1 MTTTPVLDARSV
13 KALVRMG
20 ALAVPELVAHV
31 AHRVRAGHVLD
42 TDEIAKLAYP
52 LIVVEVVHGQGR
64 YQGGLQDVTLEVMA
78 YSDES
83 SDLAMRV
90 YDVFYRGMQARR
102 LIDPQGVITAKGSM
116 REIERPWDGYNERT
130 RSWYARGLW
139 TATLAG

>member
-1 MTTTPVLDARSV
+1 MAADQVSVKVAGLQMTLIQLKNSTTTVRAASIPAV
-13 KALVRMG
+13 KAAG
-20 ALAVPELVAHV
+20 EAL
-31 AHRVRAGHVLD
+31 
-42 TDEIAKLAYP
+42 KKQ
-52 LIVVEVVHGQGR
+52 VVK
-64 YQGGLQDVTLEVMA
+64 YTGLQDVTLEVMA